1 VGVCER
7 VGEFV
12 RLGEAVLEGQLLD
25 VDERDLVLQD
35 DLEGEGVAVP
45 QREFDVVEEEQG
57 VDDSEIVNEEL

>member
-1 VGVCER
+1 M
-7 VGEFV
+7 